1 MRSGPIK
8 YRGTMSTDYHKETA
22 RKLVLAGVPRLPDDV
37 LEAGR
42 LGREPT
48 EEQEREAAERMAEAC
63 AAIRALYLQ
72 RDGGSYEEED
82 EDEDY

>member
-1 MRSGPIK
+1 M
-8 YRGTMSTDYHKETA
+8 TDHHKALA

-42 LGREPT
+42 LGGEPT
-48 EEQEREAAERMAEAC
+48 EEQERAAAIERDKAC
-63 AAIRALYLQ
+63 AAIRALYME